1 MKTFDEFFDTERWF
15 MSRMSGKPEKYKD
28 IFRFAKQ
35 EYEEYKFP
43 SAIDFSIDRTSF
55 TSASFEPGDKEL
67 VRKYAKLY
75 AQYVL
80 EYKMSNKNNVY
91 NAVYYS
97 GMGFLIGVMLTFL
110 AMKHSESKQND
121 KQISATEQQNKYIQ
135 KMPNNTITFGVANQT
150 KRQK

>member
-1 MKTFDEFFDTERWF
+1 MKMKTFDEFFDCQIKTF
-15 MSRMSGKPEKYKD
+15 GKTK
-28 IFRFAKQ
+28 
-35 EYEEYKFP
+35 EYENVFRWAKVVYEGNKLP
-43 SAIDFSIDRTSF
+43 SAIDLYINKTGLFSPYADR
-55 TSASFEPGDKEL
+55 EL
-67 VRKYAKLY
+67 VRKFAKQY

-80 EYKMSNKNNVY
+80 EYKMSTKNNVY